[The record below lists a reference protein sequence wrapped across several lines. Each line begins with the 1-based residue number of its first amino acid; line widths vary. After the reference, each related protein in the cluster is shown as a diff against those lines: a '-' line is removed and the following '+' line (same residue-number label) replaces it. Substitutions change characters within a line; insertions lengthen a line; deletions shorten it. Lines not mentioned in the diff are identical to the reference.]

1 MRRACDANPF
11 SSYTGVMLGWTLYYA
26 RNYEAALSQ
35 LRHVMEMDSSLWT
48 CHTTMGMVLER
59 LQRTE
64 EAIVEFRL
72 AVEQSN
78 QSSLAKAHLAYGLAQ
93 SSDRAGA
100 SEILDRLIKVRKRHF
115 FSAYW
120 IATIYVALNEP
131 ASVLQWLDLAA
142 KDRCSWIVFL
152 REDVNFAPMHSDPRF
167 RNLLTQAFAPALA
180 HSSR

>member
-1 MRRACDANPF
+1 
-11 SSYTGVMLGWTLYYA
+11 
-26 RNYEAALSQ
+26 
-35 LRHVMEMDSSLWT
+35 MEMDSSLWIG
-48 CHTTMGMVLER
+48 HTTMGMVLER

-64 EAIVEFRL
+64 EAVAEFRL
-72 AVEQSN
+72 AVKQSN
-78 QSSLAKAHLAYGLAQ
+78 QSSLARAHLAYGLAQ

-100 SEILDRLIKVRKRHF
+100 SEILVGLIKVRKRHF

-152 REDVNFAPMHSDPRF
+152 REDINFAAMRSDPSF
-167 RNLLTQAFAPALA
+167 RNLLDRAFAPGLA
-180 HSSR
+180 YSSR

>member
-1 MRRACDANPF
+1 MNPF
-11 SSYTGVMLGWTLYYA
+11 SSYTGVMLGWALYYA

-35 LRHVMEMDSSLWT
+35 LRHVMEMDSSLWIG
-48 CHTTMGMVLER
+48 HTTMGMVLER
-59 LQRTE
+59 LQRIE

-78 QSSLAKAHLAYGLAQ
+78 QSFSGKGAPRLW
-93 SSDRAGA
+93 AGTIRRPGRRKRN
-100 SEILDRLIKVRKRHF
+100 SGRLIKVRKRHF

-142 KDRCSWIVFL
+142 EDRCSWIVFL
-152 REDVNFAPMHSDPRF
+152 REDINFAAMRSDPRF
-167 RNLLTQAFAPALA
+167 KSLLHRALA
-180 HSSR
+180 HSGR